1 MSVAFF
7 WFDMWRDFQN
17 ILRQSYSLSY
27 DNAKVTM
34 DVRLTSNLQNI
45 SRRMQEGRLCVD
57 YDSVRKLTYNILKR
71 TLRTK

>member
-71 TLRTK
+71 TLRT